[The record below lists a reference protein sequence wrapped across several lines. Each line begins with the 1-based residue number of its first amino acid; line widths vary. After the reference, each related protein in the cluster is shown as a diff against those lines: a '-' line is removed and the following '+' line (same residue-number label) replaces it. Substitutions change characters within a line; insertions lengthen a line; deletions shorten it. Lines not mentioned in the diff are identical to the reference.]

1 MRVEPPTP
9 ENESRRGWRAV
20 IQSPWVISIE
30 ALPAAERERVRE
42 RFVRL
47 DAARSTR
54 GSGLGLEITDSLS
67 LGVGVIVGD
76 GVMVGEG
83 VIVGILDTGFSFRV
97 DREDLGRYP
106 AKQRKVM
113 AFHYGAIRCLARE
126 FDLDET
132 ETLAVFV
139 RFVNTYFNMPV
150 PETGSI
156 SERLQG
162 FQEDPGERRYLET
175 GEDVF
180 RRWHEQG
187 ERRAP
192 LELGEML
199 RA

>member
-1 MRVEPPTP
+1 MKIIDRLLG
-9 ENESRRGWRAV
+9 RR
-20 IQSPWVISIE
+20 
-30 ALPAAERERVRE
+30 PAAGKTPLDEVRTLIE
-42 RFVRL
+42 RFTT
-47 DAARSTR
+47 AT
-54 GSGLGLEITDSLS
+54 I
-67 LGVGVIVGD
+67 VGV
-76 GVMVGEG
+76 
-83 VIVGILDTGFSFRV
+83 DT
-97 DREDLGRYP
+97 EDIGRYP
-106 AKQRKVM
+106 PKQRKVM

>member
-1 MRVEPPTP
+1 MNLFTHLFRKRPQPP
-9 ENESRRGWRAV
+9 
-20 IQSPWVISIE
+20 SPGE
-30 ALPAAERERVRE
+30 QAAAILH
-42 RFVRL
+42 RFTT
-47 DAARSTR
+47 ATIM
-54 GSGLGLEITDSLS
+54 G
-67 LGVGVIVGD
+67 
-76 GVMVGEG
+76 
-83 VIVGILDTGFSFRV
+83 V

-126 FDLDET
+126 FNLDET

-139 RFVNTYFNMPV
+139 MFVTKYFNLPV
-150 PETGSI
+150 SETGSI

-162 FQEDPGERRYLET
+162 FQDNPDEHRYLAA

-180 RRWHEQG
+180 QRWHEQG

-199 RA
+199 QA

>member
-1 MRVEPPTP
+1 MTLFTRLFRKRPRQSTP
-9 ENESRRGWRAV
+9 GEEAAAV
-20 IQSPWVISIE
+20 
-30 ALPAAERERVRE
+30 LH
-42 RFVRL
+42 RFTT
-47 DAARSTR
+47 ATIM
-54 GSGLGLEITDSLS
+54 G
-67 LGVGVIVGD
+67 
-76 GVMVGEG
+76 
-83 VIVGILDTGFSFRV
+83 V

-126 FDLDET
+126 FALDET

-139 RFVNTYFNMPV
+139 MFVTRYFNLPV
-150 PETGSI
+150 SETGSI

-162 FQEDPGERRYLET
+162 FQDNPEERRYLVA

-199 RA
+199 QA

>member
-1 MRVEPPTP
+1 M
-9 ENESRRGWRAV
+9 G
-20 IQSPWVISIE
+20 
-30 ALPAAERERVRE
+30 
-42 RFVRL
+42 
-47 DAARSTR
+47 
-54 GSGLGLEITDSLS
+54 
-67 LGVGVIVGD
+67 
-76 GVMVGEG
+76 
-83 VIVGILDTGFSFRV
+83 V

-132 ETLAVFV
+132 ETLAMFV
-139 RFVNTYFNMPV
+139 MFVSKYFNLPV
-150 PETGSI
+150 SETGSI

-162 FQEDPGERRYLET
+162 FRDNADERHFLEA

-192 LELGEML
+192 LLLGEML
-199 RA
+199 QA